1 MTEKGEIVLQE
12 FKAFA
17 FKGNLIDL
25 AVAFILG
32 AAFTSVTTSM
42 VNDLFMP
49 LIGAVVSNESFSNLS
64 VTVGGADVTYGNF
77 MNALVYFLL
86 VALILFVF
94 VRLINRIERPFV
106 DDPAPT
112 TRECPFCLQSIP
124 RLATRC
130 SYCTSDVEPVVTSP
144 A

>member
-1 MTEKGEIVLQE
+1 MKAMLRE

-32 AAFTSVTTSM
+32 AAFTAVTTSV

-49 LIGAVVSNESFSNLS
+49 LIGALVSNESFSDLN
-64 VTVGGADVTYGNF
+64 VEVGGATVTYGNF
-77 MNALVYFLL
+77 VDSLVYFVL
-86 VALILFVF
+86 VALILFVV
-94 VRLINRIERPFV
+94 VRAVNRIERPFE

-124 RLATRC
+124 RKASRC
-130 SYCTSDVEPVVTSP
+130 SFCTSNVEPVVTP
-144 A
+144 

>member
-1 MTEKGEIVLQE
+1 MRAMFRE

-32 AAFTSVTTSM
+32 AAFTAVTTSV

-49 LIGAVVSNESFSNLS
+49 LIGALVSNESFSDLD
-64 VTVGGADVTYGNF
+64 VDVGGATVTYGNF
-77 MNALVYFLL
+77 VDALVYFLL
-86 VALILFVF
+86 VALILFVV
-94 VRLINRIERPFV
+94 VRAVNRIERPFE

-124 RLATRC
+124 RKASRC
-130 SYCTSDVEPVVTSP
+130 YFCTSNVEPLVTP
-144 A
+144 

>member
-64 VTVGGADVTYGNF
+64 FTVGGADVTYGNF

-106 DDPAPT
+106 DDSAPT

-130 SYCTSDVEPVVTSP
+130 SYCTSDVEPVVTSL

>member
-1 MTEKGEIVLQE
+1 MKAMLQE

-32 AAFTSVTTSM
+32 AAFTAVTTSV

-49 LIGAVVSNESFSNLS
+49 LIGAIVSNESFSDLDVEVS
-64 VTVGGADVTYGNF
+64 GATVTYGNF
-77 MNALVYFLL
+77 VDALVYFLL
-86 VALILFVF
+86 VALILFF
-94 VRLINRIERPFV
+94 VVRAVNRIERPFE

-124 RLATRC
+124 RKASRC
-130 SYCTSDVEPVVTSP
+130 YFCTSNVEPVVTP
-144 A
+144 